1 MTLEEYEHMYEVYRY
16 VYSAPPNTPERER
29 RLAEISREDD
39 EKLWDFYSGL
49 CSGRIK
55 RPEETSQE
63 REENN
68 MNIYDGKVERIQSYA
83 DFKRALTKT
92 SSYKSLCA
100 LKNSN
105 PQKYEDYQKR
115 LEAEKE
121 GK

>member
-1 MTLEEYEHMYEVYRY
+1 MTLKEYNHMKQVHDY
-16 VYSAPPNTPERER
+16 VFSTPPNSPERER
-29 RLAEISREDD
+29 RLAEISRSDD
-39 EKLWDFYSGL
+39 EKLWDFHCGL
-49 CSGRIK
+49 RSGRIK
-55 RPEETSQE
+55 RPEETSKE